1 MTDIVG
7 PFNVLIPAAFT
18 SGTLALCW
26 IGIKNEAGMIIFA
39 ILYGFFSGGFVSLP
53 PVALVYLTTDMR
65 KLGTRMGQCFFVS
78 SLGLL
83 VGSPVAGAILGDTGS
98 WVGLQVFSGAMLLVT
113 GAILVA
119 ARVSQV
125 GWSITTRA

>member
-1 MTDIVG
+1 
-7 PFNVLIPAAFT
+7 
-18 SGTLALCW
+18 
-26 IGIKNEAGMIIFA
+26 MIIFA